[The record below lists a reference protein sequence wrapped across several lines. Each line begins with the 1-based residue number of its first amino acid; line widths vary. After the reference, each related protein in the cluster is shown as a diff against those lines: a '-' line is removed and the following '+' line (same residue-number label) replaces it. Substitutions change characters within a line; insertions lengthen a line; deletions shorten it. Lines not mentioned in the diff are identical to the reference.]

1 MATTLKDLVRVYEQV
16 EIELLELV
24 AQAVS
29 RESYGTAGKYKASLE
44 QLQQLMEIATT
55 KLGAMQR
62 HITPHML
69 EAIEA
74 EFAQA
79 AAEAYRQAGAPV
91 PVVVDVNAANAIAT
105 ATTEKVVSQHA
116 QILRAVADMYQ
127 QVVQTALTTAMFS
140 GESNT
145 DAVQRALNQF
155 ADRGITAFR
164 DVNGRRWGID
174 TYTDMAVRTGRMR
187 ALMEGHMQGWRGAG
201 VELVRVSTHA
211 ASHPWCYPFQGELLA
226 LDGQAGTRVMLS
238 PITGKNE
245 VVTVKATMQ
254 EAVEAGYKH
263 INCRHSEAPYVPGAE
278 VPVPDKPD
286 EEENEQEY
294 KALQR
299 QRQIERHIRHW
310 KKRQAVALT
319 PQDKQ
324 LAARKVKAWQRAQ
337 RDHIK
342 ANKFLVRRY
351 DRETLRRGKAGAT
364 PVRVVPTPPKPK
376 PTAMPSEPTK
386 PRRRNRHGGKGIS
399 VADILKRENITT
411 TPPRKPKPKKAK
423 TPTPQVTVSP
433 ADRINGY
440 IDGATPWEA
449 HSSSAPRR
457 YATLSDVP
465 KTSRTSWEQVA
476 KEANPNFTG
485 SYNDPYSVN
494 CVRASHATEARLRGL
509 DLTAGR
515 DTYLNQA
522 PPGGIWNAISKD
534 CAELGLRANNS
545 VVAVTSAW
553 RGPNGEVRN
562 FYKAQRAKTGVKGGA
577 NAQTLIDL
585 NEAVPDGARGFAR
598 GRWQKKYGGGG
609 HIWNW
614 VKQNGKI
621 RYFESQTHEGFVDTK
636 KTNAMLMR
644 GSLEVIRVDD
654 LTPTDELLGVIGVD

>member
-1 MATTLKDLVRVYEQV
+1 MPTTLKDLVRVYEQV

-29 RESYGTAGKYKASLE
+29 REAYGTAGKYKASLE
-44 QLQQLMEIATT
+44 QLQQLMQTATT

-79 AAEAYRQAGAPV
+79 VAEAYRQAGAPV

-105 ATTEKVVSQHA
+105 ATTEKVVSQHT

-127 QVVQTALTTAMFS
+127 QTVQAALTTAMFS

-145 DAVQRALNQF
+145 GAVQRALNTF

-174 TYTDMAVRTGRMR
+174 TYTDMALRTGRMR

-226 LDGQAGTRVMLS
+226 LDGQAGTRVMKS

-254 EAVEAGYKH
+254 EAIEAGYKH

-278 VPVPDKPD
+278 VTVPDKPS

-319 PQDKQ
+319 PQEKQ

-351 DRETLRRGKAGAT
+351 EREQVRLGKAGT
-364 PVRVVPTPPKPK
+364 LPVRKPRTTPK
-376 PTAMPSEPTK
+376 PTPT
-386 PRRRNRHGGKGIS
+386 R
-399 VADILKRENITT
+399 
-411 TPPRKPKPKKAK
+411 
-423 TPTPQVTVSP
+423 TVSKLD
-433 ADRINGY
+433 A
-440 IDGATPWEA
+440 
-449 HSSSAPRR
+449 
-457 YATLSDVP
+457 VP
-465 KTSRTSWEQVA
+465 KIEHVPDFKTVA
-476 KEANPNFTG
+476 RAVNPLRNETVPPTRVPKSIRDALPAG
-485 SYNDPYSVN
+485 GDVAPYSVN
-494 CVRASHATEARLRGL
+494 CTRVQAAYEARMRGL
-509 DLTAGR
+509 DVTAGPWPHI
-515 DTYLNQA
+515 A
-522 PPGGIWNAISKD
+522 PDGSVGDGFDALKVSFKQKD
-534 CAELGLRANNS
+534 
-545 VVAVTSAW
+545 
-553 RGPNGEVRN
+553 
-562 FYKAQRAKTGVKGGA
+562 GGA
-577 NAQTLIDL
+577 PGYVSVPTPKSGRRGKRLDTQLVKYM
-585 NEAVPDGARGFAR
+585 EQQYPDGARGYAQAVV
-598 GRWQKKYGGGG
+598 GGSYGGTGYG
-609 HIWNW
+609 HAFNW
-614 VKQNGKI
+614 VKVNGKI
-621 RYFESQTHEGFVDTK
+621 EFVNPQNPDFPYMDMDAIK
-636 KTNAMLMR
+636 P
-644 GSLEVIRVDD
+644 GSLKIARVDEH
-654 LTPTDELLGVIGVD
+654 ELAEGIMDVISGEVQ